1 MANAR
6 LVWCIEQPQDGF
18 VLLFAKGNLLS
29 PEPIAED
36 WPRATLPR
44 PRAITIL
51 GAPVE
56 AGASVRGAAMG
67 PAMLRTA
74 GIVETLRALG
84 HAVEDRG
91 DLSPPDPLIHAPAP
105 EGKAHHF
112 ADVAAWV
119 RALASETYAIARSGR
134 TPIVLGGDHS
144 VAMGSISGVARH
156 ALETGRELFVLWLDA
171 HTDFNTPLTSPSGNM
186 HGMSA
191 AMLSRE
197 PGLDGVFGDEPHGLI
212 DPARLHLFGVRSI
225 DLGERRLLRDR
236 GVDVVD
242 MRRLDEDGF
251 AVSIRRVIDRVKAR
265 DGLLHVSL
273 DVDFLDPAIAPGV
286 GTAVPGGATYREAHL
301 VMELLYESGLSP
313 SLDLVELN
321 PFLDERGKSALLLVD
336 LTASLFGRQVYPVVR
351 GTGQAAGRRAYG
363 RGDRTQFTHKT
374 LIWLGLIGWLPP
386 RGARVFTACVKSL
399 A

>member
-1 MANAR
+1 M
-6 LVWCIEQPQDGF
+6 
-18 VLLFAKGNLLS
+18 S

-36 WPRATLPR
+36 GPAVTLPL
-44 PRAITIL
+44 PRAITVL
-51 GAPVE
+51 GASVE

-74 GIVETLRALG
+74 GIVETLRGLG
-84 HAVEDRG
+84 HTVEDRG
-91 DLSPPDPLIHAPAP
+91 DLAPPHPLIHAPAP
-105 EGKAHHF
+105 EGKAHRF

-119 RALASETYAIARSGR
+119 RALARETYAIAGSGR

-144 VAMGSISGVARH
+144 LAMGSVSGVARH
-156 ALETGRELFVLWLDA
+156 AVETGRELFVLWLDA

-191 AMLSRE
+191 AMLSGE
-197 PGLDGVFGDEPHGLI
+197 PGLEAVFGDEPHGLI
-212 DPARLHLFGVRSI
+212 DPARLHLFGIRSI
-225 DLGERRLLRDR
+225 DLGERRLLQDR

-251 AVSIRRVIDRVKAR
+251 SVSIRRIIDRVKAR

-273 DVDFLDPAIAPGV
+273 DVDFLDPTIAPGV

-336 LTASLFGRQVYPVVR
+336 LTASLFGRQVYPVVA
-351 GTGQAAGRRAYG
+351 GTGQTAAGGPLDAETG
-363 RGDRTQFTHKT
+363 SNL
-374 LIWLGLIGWLPP
+374 LI
-386 RGARVFTACVKSL
+386 RS
-399 A
+399 

>member
-1 MANAR
+1 
-6 LVWCIEQPQDGF
+6 
-18 VLLFAKGNLLS
+18 LS
-29 PEPIAED
+29 PKPITED
-36 WPRATLPR
+36 AAGATLPL
-44 PRAITIL
+44 PRAITLL

-74 GIVETLRALG
+74 GIVEALRDLG
-84 HAVEDRG
+84 HDVEDRG
-91 DLSPPDPLIHAPAP
+91 DLAHPHPLIHEPAP
-105 EGKAHHF
+105 EGKAHRF
-112 ADVAAWV
+112 ADVAAWA
-119 RALASETYAIARSGR
+119 RALARETYAIAHAGR

-144 VAMGSISGVARH
+144 LAMGSIGGVARH
-156 ALETGRELFVLWLDA
+156 AVEAGRELFVLWLDA

-197 PGLDGVFGDEPHGLI
+197 PGLEAVFGGGPHGFI
-212 DPARLHLFGVRSI
+212 NPGRLHLFGIRSI
-225 DLGERRLLRDR
+225 DSGERRLLQDR

-251 AVSIRRVIDRVKAR
+251 ALSIRRIIDRVKAR

-273 DVDFLDPAIAPGV
+273 DVDFLDPMIAPGV

-301 VMELLYESGLSP
+301 VMELLYESGLKP

-351 GTGQAAGRRAYG
+351 GTGQAAAGGPTDAE
-363 RGDRTQFTHKT
+363 
-374 LIWLGLIGWLPP
+374 
-386 RGARVFTACVKSL
+386 AS
-399 A
+399 